1 VRLPDPF
8 ELARRQVAIDDERIA
23 DDAYRS
29 RKQKKL
35 CSSPLGFFRGSA
47 RLFYEV
53 LAAERGLALD
63 DGTSGPI
70 VGDMHLE
77 NVGAY
82 KTDGDELTF
91 DLNDFD
97 DATTGPHWLD
107 TLRLSVSV
115 LLAGRSF
122 QASGPESLALASD
135 LLSAYAIELGARE
148 TALSTPPLAR
158 AMAVKPIAELCERA
172 SRRTRK
178 ELLDMRAPFLAGQ
191 RRFARGDRY
200 GDLSPFE
207 AEHVGAVI
215 DAYVAALGSR
225 APARAKTWRLLDAAH
240 RVAGNGSLGR
250 QRIAFL
256 IVDATNTERLFELK
270 EAVPSATDALL
281 GPRPI
286 SEQGAVDPARRMF
299 DAAVALVAEP
309 PRQLAPIGQTALGF
323 LCGRKLC
330 PEEDKLD
337 LARLHVGPKLSAVGR
352 VVGEIL
358 ARAHRRSAT
367 VAPSPTKDLLD
378 RAVYLAGLFEAVYLA
393 YARIAS

>member
-1 VRLPDPF
+1 VLLPDPF

-23 DDAYRS
+23 DGGYRS

-53 LAAERGLALD
+53 LAAEPGLALAV
-63 DGTSGPI
+63 GTTGPI

-82 KTDGDELTF
+82 KTDADELTF

-122 QASGPESLALASD
+122 QASGPESLGLATE
-135 LLSAYAIELGARE
+135 LLTAYSVELGASA
-148 TALSTPPLAR
+148 TPLSAPPLVR

-172 SRRTRK
+172 SKRSRK
-178 ELLDMRAPFLAGQ
+178 ELLDMRAPVIAGQ

-200 GDLSPFE
+200 GDLSAFE
-207 AEHVGAVI
+207 AEHVGAAI
-215 DAYVAALGSR
+215 DAYVSALGAR

-256 IVDATNTERLFELK
+256 VVDATGTERLFELK
-270 EAVPSATDALL
+270 EAVPSSVEALIASS
-281 GPRPI
+281 GV
-286 SEQGAVDPARRMF
+286 EPAKRLF
-299 DAAVALVAEP
+299 EAACALVAEP
-309 PRQLAPIGQTALGF
+309 PRQLAPIGPTPLGS

-337 LARLHVGPKLSAVGR
+337 LARLHVGPKLSAVVR

-367 VAPSPTKDLLD
+367 VTPAPTADLLD

-393 YARIAS
+393 YARIVS